1 MLEQLIALL
10 GKSIESD
17 EIRSLFTEWNVAFP
31 KKTFCTANVD
41 SIGSCKMERE
51 GMKMY
56 FTRGANSRFMKPI
69 KGVRKSSFICLFS
82 MIEFQ
87 KKRKGPI
94 PFGVKHDMTYDELT
108 AILGK
113 PKTNNVVSQSTVW
126 RKTYEGN
133 YELIVSD
140 EVYSDGKKLRS
151 ITFSYVYEP
160 DLYTLEDY
168 EKAGL

>member
-1 MLEQLIALL
+1 MLDELIALL

-17 EIRSLFTEWNVAFP
+17 EIRALFAAWNVTFP
-31 KKTFCTANVD
+31 KKTFCTANVP

-56 FTRGANSRFMKPI
+56 FAKGGNSRYMKPI
-69 KGVRKSSFICLFS
+69 KGVRKSSFICMFS

-87 KKRKGPI
+87 KKRKGGI
-94 PFGVKHDMTYDELT
+94 PFGVRYDMSYDELT
-108 AILGK
+108 SVLGK
-113 PKTNNVVSQSTVW
+113 PVVTNLVSTTTVW
-126 RKTYEGN
+126 RKRYEGN

-140 EVYSDGKKLRS
+140 DLFKDGKKLRS
-151 ITFSYVYEP
+151 ITFSFVYER
-160 DLYTLEDY
+160 DLDTLEDY